1 VATPR
6 DWNEEAP
13 LVVLGMGN
21 LIYSDDGAGLEA
33 LNRLGR
39 HPRLPEGVE
48 LIDGSLG
55 GLEAAARI
63 SRTSRLLIF
72 DAVDVAANPG
82 TVIRMTG
89 DELAGLPGGAV
100 VHRLGV
106 PDLLSVLRLAGWMP
120 SQVLLLGVSPNRSVS
135 ERGSARPWTPGSNA
149 WSPRAWINSPDG
161 RENLRGLGPKRPD
174 VAELKP
180 IAERSPPRQTT
191 RMADLTIIPPPL

>member
-120 SQVLLLGVSPNRSVS
+120 SQVLLLGVQPESVRLGTGLSPAVDAGV
-135 ERGSARPWTPGSNA
+135 ERMVAAGVDQLARWARELEGPGTEKA
-149 WSPRAWINSPDG
+149 
-161 RENLRGLGPKRPD
+161 
-174 VAELKP
+174 
-180 IAERSPPRQTT
+180 
-191 RMADLTIIPPPL
+191 